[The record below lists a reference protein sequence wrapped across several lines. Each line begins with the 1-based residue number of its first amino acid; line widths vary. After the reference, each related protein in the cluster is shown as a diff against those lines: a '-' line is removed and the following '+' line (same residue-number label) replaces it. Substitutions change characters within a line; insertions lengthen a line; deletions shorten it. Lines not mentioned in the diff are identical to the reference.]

1 MIEEMRIK
9 CPSCGIVLDVR
20 NSRHEAVKKIVC
32 PNCKKQ
38 LAIDFQEQ
46 EKPTPAPLGALY
58 YDQLRIDLHEGINRI
73 SIPDCEHLE
82 LNVVRLSDGGSKCL
96 VRPLSTDHPV
106 LLNGQAMEE
115 EDQEVLAM
123 GDELKTGNTTL
134 TYGQPKEIQSHA
146 QEKKEEVKK
155 EEKAKQEVKSRK
167 VKKDFRFPA
176 WLIGGAALIVALV
189 CVILLWPK
197 SNKTIIDGNEEKEKM
212 ETRIDTPIV
221 MPPHPERTKPGRPRA
236 ITEPTQTTQPTEKTV
251 SISDLS
257 DNELEVLASQ
267 NDVEAQYILGMRL
280 AKRSGATNVKNG
292 IKLLRS
298 ASANGSSKAQDAL
311 RKIYLRLEELASEGD
326 ETAGSILNELYR

>member
-1 MIEEMRIK
+1 MIEELRIK
-9 CPSCGIVLDVR
+9 CPSCGVILDIR
-20 NSRHEAVKKIVC
+20 NSRHEAVKKITC

-38 LAIDFQEQ
+38 LAVDFREQ
-46 EKPTPAPLGALY
+46 EEPKPAPLGALY
-58 YDQLRIDLHEGINRI
+58 YDQLRIDLHEGVNQI

-82 LNVVRLSDGGSKCL
+82 LNVVLLSDGSSKCM
-96 VRPLSTDHPV
+96 VRPLSAEHPV
-106 LLNGQAMEE
+106 LLNGQPMEID
-115 EDQEVLAM
+115 DQVVLAM
-123 GDELKTGNTTL
+123 GDELKIGNTTL
-134 TYGQPKEIQSHA
+134 TYGQSSDPGNDDPTKIVPPPQPKP
-146 QEKKEEVKK
+146 KKNI
-155 EEKAKQEVKSRK
+155 SR
-167 VKKDFRFPA
+167 
-176 WLIGGAALIVALV
+176 WLIGGSALIAALV

-197 SNKTIIDGNEEKEKM
+197 SSKTIIDGNEEKEKM

-221 MPPHPERTKPGRPRA
+221 MPPYPERTKPGRPRA
-236 ITEPTQTTQPTEKTV
+236 ITGPTQTTQPTEKAV

-257 DNELEVLASQ
+257 DSELEVLASQ

-311 RKIYLRLEELASEGD
+311 RKIYLRLEELASDGD